1 MPSHGDEGA
10 AGVFKRAPT
19 HVTYGTVCCAFIC
32 FRRRSHDV
40 SRKVGI
46 YIRVST
52 QEQAESGISIEA
64 QRSSLYKFCELHGW
78 EVHKEYVDAAKS
90 AATIERKAL
99 QELLEDCKN
108 GEIDTVVVFKLDRLS
123 RSLRDLILLMD
134 ELKRYGVDFVS
145 VTERI
150 DTTTAAGKLMFHIIG
165 AFAEFEREMTIERT
179 KLAMDKKVKEG
190 SFVGRLPLGYRYD
203 ESRRIVLSEDAETV
217 RCVFFDFLETQNVSE
232 VARKHNMSRMQVY
245 RILRNPFY
253 AGIVHWRD
261 VEWRGNHP
269 KIISKRTFE
278 KVQRILNSR
287 KNRSRKSHKVKE

>member
-1 MPSHGDEGA
+1 
-10 AGVFKRAPT
+10 
-19 HVTYGTVCCAFIC
+19 
-32 FRRRSHDV
+32 
-40 SRKVGI
+40 
-46 YIRVST
+46 
-52 QEQAESGISIEA
+52 
-64 QRSSLYKFCELHGW
+64 
-78 EVHKEYVDAAKS
+78 
-90 AATIERKAL
+90 
-99 QELLEDCKN
+99 
-108 GEIDTVVVFKLDRLS
+108 
-123 RSLRDLILLMD
+123 MD

-245 RILRNPFY
+245 RILRNHFTL
-253 AGIVHWRD
+253 ALSTGGTWSGGAITLRSSA
-261 VEWRGNHP
+261 RGR
-269 KIISKRTFE
+269 SK
-278 KVQRILNSR
+278 
-287 KNRSRKSHKVKE
+287 KSKGF

>member
-1 MPSHGDEGA
+1 M
-10 AGVFKRAPT
+10 
-19 HVTYGTVCCAFIC
+19 
-32 FRRRSHDV
+32 
-40 SRKVGI
+40 SRKVGL

-52 QEQAESGISIEA
+52 LEQAESGISIDA
-64 QRSSLYKFCELHGW
+64 QRSSLQKFCELHGW
-78 EVHKEYVDAAKS
+78 NIHREYVDAARS
-90 AATIERKAL
+90 AATMERKAL
-99 QELLEDCKN
+99 QKLLKDCRS

-134 ELKRYGVDFVS
+134 ELKRCGVDFVS

-190 SFVGRLPLGYRYD
+190 SFVGRLPFGYRYD
-203 ESRRIVLSEDAETV
+203 DARRIVLSEDAETV
-217 RCVFFDFLETQNVSE
+217 RRIFLDFLETQNVSE
-232 VARKHNMSRMQVY
+232 VARRAHLSRMQVY

-269 KIISKRTFE
+269 KVISKRIFE

-287 KNRSRKSHKVKE
+287 KNKATR